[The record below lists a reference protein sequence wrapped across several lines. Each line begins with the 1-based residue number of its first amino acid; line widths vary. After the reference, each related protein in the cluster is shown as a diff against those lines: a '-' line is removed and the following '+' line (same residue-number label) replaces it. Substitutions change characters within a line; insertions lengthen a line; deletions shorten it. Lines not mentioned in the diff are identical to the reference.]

1 MKRLSTAAM
10 AIMLAATMLFG
21 ACAKSPEDEFGAL
34 NPVNTA
40 NAQGNSLFTP
50 LAGTRQTTDLDN
62 DITFTSR
69 ILTDGMSEDLIGGTI
84 TAPVITLAEKTHY
97 IYRTYP
103 PNLSEPV
110 SEYDLTF
117 TGLRLIEAYGNHEPG
132 VCSAHIPLTGSEDMK
147 LVPRAMAANADGF
160 TVLYTV
166 FGMNADGT
174 AAMNS
179 MSRAVTQYDMDGQE
193 RATIAIAPPDGETPW
208 DVFAINGAVYVQ
220 TMRYDPNEQDAHL
233 YVHGKR
239 TLYTVDM
246 ASGELTPLTIDP
258 FIAATTYADGQLLL
272 MSLQMDEGTRTKS
285 LRLDVLDVE
294 TGETTPLS
302 AVIIDDS
309 DIVKASITYDAKTGA
324 LYFICSGIIHCWLVD
339 TASPIF
345 PISEIPAHS
354 LLAVDKNL
362 LVLESNGAMH
372 LLSSIELTKNRISL
386 TDENRGSIAFGLA
399 PKADESDAV
408 TIRILTDSQSLFNEY
423 TSTNYLDYIEKYMR
437 DVLGVSIKLEQV
449 QISADYMGNY
459 EYQDKLAG
467 KLLAGDSTFDMF
479 LLCPSQD
486 SLRNKAY
493 FQSFEDY
500 DVARHFDAML
510 PGVRE
515 LCEIDGQLSLI
526 PLTLEVPALQ
536 IHMDMAAAAGIDYTE
551 IPGTANEFL
560 DFMEANREN
569 LTDAGVFVY
578 EDSLYW
584 LAQWYMPTY
593 VIEFMEKREG
603 DGRTFY
609 DMLSVLDQIQEQGL
623 FKIIN
628 DENGYENTLLPSQ
641 MLVRGKFG
649 LVGAS
654 SPTFHMGIDNISLPK
669 LYADAP
675 VPLDRASKFLGVN
688 PLSKNAEIVQLITE
702 TLVDIEFQRYVHTE
716 AGSFERKENL
726 VQYNGEYSCNNI
738 LYDYPEYADSRNFGL
753 YKEALAHSAWYNVH
767 MWRGSDSNEAF
778 VKYYNG
784 EITAEAF
791 KAIVD
796 RELEF
801 LRDE

>member
-40 NAQGNSLFTP
+40 NAQGNSPFTP

-179 MSRAVTQYDMDGQE
+179 MSRGVTQYDMDGQE
-193 RATIAIAPPDGETPW
+193 RATVAIAPPDGETPW

-362 LVLESNGAMH
+362 LVSESNGAMH

-408 TIRILTDSQSLFNEY
+408 TIRILTDNTLLSSPMATPRFLN
-423 TSTNYLDYIEKYMR
+423 YIEEYMR
-437 DVLGVSIKLEQV
+437 DVVGTPIKIEPV
-449 QISADYMGNY
+449 QITADQMHNDG
-459 EYQDKLAG
+459 YQDKLAG
-467 KLLAGDSTFDMF
+467 KLLAGDSTFDFF
-479 LLCPSQD
+479 LIGPSQFN
-486 SLRNKAY
+486 LRNKAY
-493 FQSFEDY
+493 FQSLEGY
-500 DVARHFDAML
+500 DVARHLDAML

-526 PLTLEVPALQ
+526 PISLEVDALH
-536 IHMDMAAAAGIDYTE
+536 IHTDTAAAVGIDYTE
-551 IPGTANEFL
+551 FPNTINEFL
-560 DFMEANREN
+560 DFLEANRAGFTE
-569 LTDAGVFVY
+569 AGVFMHQAN
-578 EDSLYW
+578 LYW
-584 LAQWYMPTY
+584 IAQWFLPTY

-603 DGRTFY
+603 TGQTFY
-609 DMLSVLDQIQEQGL
+609 DMLSVLDRIQDIGL
-623 FKIIN
+623 FEITDGGSRYGELN
-628 DENGYENTLLPSQ
+628 SSQ
-641 MLVRGKFG
+641 AIVR
-649 LVGAS
+649 LEVSLRGALDPDMS
-654 SPTFHMGIDNISLPK
+654 MMWDYIPIPK
-669 LYADAP
+669 LRADAS
-675 VPLDRASKFLGVN
+675 VPIGRGSEFLGVN
-688 PLSKNAEIVQLITE
+688 PLSKNAEIVQLIAE
-702 TLVDIEFQRYVHTE
+702 TLVDIDFQRYVHT
-716 AGSFERKENL
+716 AC
-726 VQYNGEYSCNNI
+726 GELFREEKFDVACLEI
-738 LYDYPEYADSRNFGL
+738 LYDYPEFADNRVFRL
-753 YKEALAHSAWYNVH
+753 YKDRLADTAWYSIH
-767 MWRGSDSNEAF
+767 MMPGWELGQMLDSY
-778 VKYYNG
+778 VKG

-791 KAIVD
+791 RADFD
-796 RELEF
+796 RWLEF